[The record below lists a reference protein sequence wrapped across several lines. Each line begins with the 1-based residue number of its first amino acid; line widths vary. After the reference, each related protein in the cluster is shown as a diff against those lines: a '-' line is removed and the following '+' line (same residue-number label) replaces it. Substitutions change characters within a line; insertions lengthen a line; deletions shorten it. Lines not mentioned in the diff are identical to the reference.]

1 MNAGKVYLKMPT
13 AHEANRDMVFMVL
26 PLLVMA
32 CYLYGARPAVLC
44 AAAVVTATVCDYL
57 VAWLRGFQRD
67 QTENSSVPAA
77 LVMTMLQKKGK
88 NTSTAIMDR
97 VVAVRC
103 SRALATYSNSPSC

>member
-44 AAAVVTATVCDYL
+44 AAAVVTATVCD
-57 VAWLRGFQRD
+57 
-67 QTENSSVPAA
+67 
-77 LVMTMLQKKGK
+77 
-88 NTSTAIMDR
+88 
-97 VVAVRC
+97 
-103 SRALATYSNSPSC
+103 